1 MDRQATDCVWQKE
14 SKAARKDMKKM
25 NETAIVKEKV
35 VASAL

>member
-14 SKAARKDMKKM
+14 SKAARKDMRKM
-25 NETAIVKEKV
+25 NEMAIVKEKV